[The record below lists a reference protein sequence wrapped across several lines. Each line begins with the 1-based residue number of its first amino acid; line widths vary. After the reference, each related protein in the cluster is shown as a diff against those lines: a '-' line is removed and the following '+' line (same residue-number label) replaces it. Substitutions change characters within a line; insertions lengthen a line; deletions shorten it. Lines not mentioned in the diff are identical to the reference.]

1 MTTNKKLT
9 DKETP
14 KGVKKIY
21 LKISSPWGILSL
33 LWVVGATLLSLWFLT
48 YDWLLTLLLAAAISG
63 PPMVA
68 YLLIKKLRNLILVD
82 NILVLERIMAY
93 VILAIG
99 FAFLYVILYLF

>member
-1 MTTNKKLT
+1 MKKL
-9 DKETP
+9 
-14 KGVKKIY
+14 Y

-48 YDWLLTLLLAAAISG
+48 YDWLLTLLLAAVISG

-82 NILVLERIMAY
+82 NILVLERIVAY